1 MANLDQTALQYQP
14 VNNQEVPQEG
24 PKAIPLKLDFSK
36 ATEYDLDLQNLQ
48 ERGFIA
54 MVQTIYIDNS
64 AAASPTSAVFN
75 TTNQNV
81 TAAPA
86 TQGYYSVLCPN
97 PPRMKFLNTS
107 GADQVVVFLINV
119 PIAGVVWASA

>member
-1 MANLDQTALQYQP
+1 MANLDQTSLQFQP

-24 PKAIPLKLDFSK
+24 PKAIPIKLDFSK

-54 MVQTIYIDNS
+54 MVQSIYVDAS
-64 AAASPTSAVFN
+64 AATAATIVAFN
-75 TTNQNV
+75 STNQNI
-81 TAAPA
+81 TAKAA

-97 PPRMKFLNTS
+97 PPKMKFINTS
-107 GADQVVVFLINV
+107 GSDQVVVFLLNV
-119 PIAGVVWASA
+119 PVAGVVWATA